1 MADPSYND
9 LIGDEGFLEWFW
21 QGTNGN
27 NLIRFLNTHPRED
40 KIIRERFSP
49 FAYGLIFN
57 GPISDT
63 AKNSSQFNSKFR
75 LMKVGFTQSSTVFN
89 ENNRMEQIIRDF
101 RNYHNVNAANISM
114 LFVLMKSAS
123 DTTSHRDFERNI
135 RINLGYLSRKVL
147 P

>member
-27 NLIRFLNTHPRED
+27 NMIRFLNTNSRED

-63 AKNSSQFNSKFR
+63 AKNSSQIN
-75 LMKVGFTQSSTVFN
+75 
-89 ENNRMEQIIRDF
+89 D
-101 RNYHNVNAANISM
+101 YHNVNAANISM